1 LGGAPG
7 IAGSGVAG
15 SGPAG
20 AGGSF
25 DAKGGAGGVG
35 HGGASGPA
43 GAGGAAGKAGTGG
56 ATVVGLG
63 GTIGGV
69 AGAGGAMSTGG
80 TLVPPSFD
88 NVTTCVLTPT
98 DGAGEGPFFIH
109 EDEVNND
116 PTIFRQDTRDGH
128 PGVELQ
134 LHLRVLD
141 QSMGC
146 NVPIKDVEVY
156 VWHTDALGFY
166 SGFNN
171 QNPDMSYMG
180 AAERTVENA
189 DRFCRGAQVTNADG
203 VVSFRTLFPGWY
215 NGRAIHIHFVA
226 LRKGSGPST
235 QSYRGQQYMVFTTQ
249 MYFEEAFS
257 RNIHEKYDPY
267 KTRASGTAYNRYV
280 KPETMV
286 RPTATMKDNIAIG
299 ALNILTSSTGSRR

>member
-1 LGGAPG
+1 LKQT
-7 IAGSGVAG
+7 S
-15 SGPAG
+15 
-20 AGGSF
+20 
-25 DAKGGAGGVG
+25 
-35 HGGASGPA
+35 
-43 GAGGAAGKAGTGG
+43 
-56 ATVVGLG
+56 
-63 GTIGGV
+63 
-69 AGAGGAMSTGG
+69 
-80 TLVPPSFD
+80 
-88 NVTTCVLTPT
+88 
-98 DGAGEGPFFIH
+98 GAGERPFFIH

-156 VWHTDALGFY
+156 IWHTDALGFY

-226 LRKGSGPST
+226 LRKGSGPTT

-249 MYFEEAFS
+249 MYFDEAFS

-280 KPETMV
+280 KPETAV
-286 RPTATMKDNIAIG
+286 RPTSTMKDNIAIG